1 MMRNFSRA
9 EVPPVMIWR
18 MPIVPEDYDRSP
30 LTDAERQALEHLG
43 NASGFARGA
52 LNTASR
58 ESFAARS
65 ALARLDQPLTDI
77 FRLRHQDRNQKRL
90 TSVYFVMHREMY
102 RYGKMFWDWSADEWM
117 GTFCPTSPI
126 FDATSGWI
134 TGCLITI

>member
-9 EVPPVMIWR
+9 EVRPVMIWR

-52 LNTASR
+52 MNTASR

-77 FRLRHQDRNQKRL
+77 FRLRHQDRNRKRL
-90 TSVYFVMHREMY
+90 TSVHFVMHRQMY
-102 RYGKMFWDWSADEWM
+102 RHGKPFWDWSANPWM
-117 GTFCPTSPI
+117 SHCRPTS
-126 FDATSGWI
+126 T
-134 TGCLITI
+134 